1 MTDFLIGNIKGP
13 KGDVGP
19 KGATGATGPQGVQGL
34 TGPKG
39 ATGERGPQGVQGPQG
54 PAGPQGPE
62 GKTLPTGAIAIWSTR
77 TAPSGYLLCHGQAVS
92 RTTYA
97 DLFKIIG
104 STYGSGDGSTTFN
117 VPNLKGRVP
126 VGLDDND
133 VDFNGLGKKGG
144 EKTHL
149 LTDDEIPSHN
159 HSATTTVDSAGT
171 HTHGASTSNNGSHSH
186 SISGTA
192 DSAGNHLHDLGSRL
206 VYRIDAAGGAATGS
220 SIGNPLNY
228 STKAAG
234 THTHSLSGST
244 NSTGGHTHT
253 ITVNS
258 GGSHNHSASTSVGNS
273 GGGQSHNNL
282 QPYLV
287 LNYIIKY

>member
-1 MTDFLIGNIKGP
+1 MGFHEKVYAFCDSGCRVQVLPLSYMVGMVFPYAGETSPKGFLICDGREI
-13 KGDVGP
+13 
-19 KGATGATGPQGVQGL
+19 
-34 TGPKG
+34 
-39 ATGERGPQGVQGPQG
+39 
-54 PAGPQGPE
+54 
-62 GKTLPTGAIAIWSTR
+62 
-77 TAPSGYLLCHGQAVS
+77 S
-92 RTTYA
+92 RKEYA
-97 DLFKIIG
+97 DLFNIIG
-104 STYGSGDGSTTFN
+104 TNYGGGDGSTTFN
-117 VPNLKGRVP
+117 IPNIKGKVP

-133 VDFNGLGKKGG
+133 VDFKTLGKTGG
-144 EKTHL
+144 EKAHT
-149 LTDDEIPSHN
+149 LTLDEIPAHN
-159 HSATTTVDSAGT
+159 HSASTSIGNAGA
-171 HTHGASTSNNGSHSH
+171 HTHGATTSNNGSHSH

-228 STKAAG
+228 STKASG

-273 GGGQSHNNL
+273 GGSKEHNNL
-282 QPYLV
+282 QPYIV
-287 LNYIIKY
+287 INYIIKY